1 MRTAFLAVALAAI
14 SSHALAGPRL
24 PAPGLYC
31 PVGVGVPPILVDAG
45 GGLGIDLLD
54 CEGVQLRRGRARSAA
69 CFANGGS
76 TVPSTST
83 SPCAGMARSGTTASS
98 SGSTPAPGRAP
109 RRSPQAAVRPPSVR
123 RAPPV
128 RLPA

>member
-14 SSHALAGPRL
+14 STPAHAGPRL

-31 PVGVGVPPILVDAG
+31 PAGMDVPPILVDAN

-54 CEGVQLRRGRARSAA
+54 CEGVQLRRGRARAAA

-76 TVPSTST
+76 VVPLDVDL
-83 SPCAGMARSGTTASS
+83 
-98 SGSTPAPGRAP
+98 
-109 RRSPQAAVRPPSVR
+109 AVRRDGYLRHDGVVFR
-123 RAPPV
+123 RYTGPRPC
-128 RLPA
+128 PTP

>member
-76 TVPSTST
+76 TVPLDVDLAVRRDGTLRHDGVVFRLYAGPR
-83 SPCAGMARSGTTASS
+83 PC
-98 SGSTPAPGRAP
+98 PAP
-109 RRSPQAAVRPPSVR
+109 
-123 RAPPV
+123 
-128 RLPA
+128 